1 MNFLKKMF
9 QKEDASA
16 SASESESRTNILAVI
31 DGNIG
36 GGKTTLIEHLR
47 KVQNIGERKVVVV
60 EEPVHV
66 WEQIKDENGT
76 PILKLFY
83 ENTKEHAFPF
93 QMAAFISRLEVLK
106 KAMKDNQGAII
117 VTERSL
123 YTDRDVFAKMLF
135 DSGDISLVN
144 YTIYL
149 KWFDLFAEDYPIHKQ
164 IYISANPEVC
174 YERIKKRSRD
184 GESNI
189 QLDYLRN
196 CHEYHE
202 NMLKDREKL
211 VLDGNI
217 DIFENE
223 SQLEIWS
230 NSITDFILK

>member
-1 MNFLKKMF
+1 MNFLKKLFKTENDDMSN
-9 QKEDASA
+9 Q
-16 SASESESRTNILAVI
+16 IAVV

-36 GGKTTLIEHLR
+36 GGKSTLIDYLR
-47 KVQNIGERKVVVV
+47 KIEKIGNRKVVVIQ
-60 EEPVHV
+60 EPIDA
-66 WEQIKDENGT
+66 WGQIVDEHGT

-93 QMAAFISRLEVLK
+93 QMAAFISRVEVLK
-106 KAMKDNQGAII
+106 CAMRENKNAII

-135 DSGDISLVN
+135 DSGNITLVN

-149 KWFDLFAEDYPIHKQ
+149 KWFDLFAEDYPIDKQ

-189 QLDYLRN
+189 ELEYLRN
-196 CHEYHE
+196 CHDYHE
-202 NMLKDREKL
+202 NMLKDKQKL

-223 SQLEIWS
+223 TQLEIWA
-230 NSITDFILK
+230 NSIVEYITAE